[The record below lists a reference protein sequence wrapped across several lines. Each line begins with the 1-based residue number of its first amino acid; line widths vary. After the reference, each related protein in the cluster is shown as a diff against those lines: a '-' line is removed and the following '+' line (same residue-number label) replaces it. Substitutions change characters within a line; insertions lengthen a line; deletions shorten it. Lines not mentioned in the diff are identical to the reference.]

1 MYQDN
6 WFIVS
11 PNSYNWKFVEGETAE
26 EQGHIVLDKVTGA
39 DGFFDD
45 ALTYLF
51 LNSKDGE
58 TELADQRPQ
67 HIHFEVQTGSDTIE
81 TCDFRFYSVEKVEA
95 EAERRRLDG
104 EADKLGEEDIDKRE
118 DDDEPSNDD

>member
-11 PNSYNWKFVEGETAE
+11 PDSYKFEFVEGETAE
-26 EQGHIVLDKVTGA
+26 EQGHIVMEKASGA

-51 LNSKDGE
+51 LSSEDGE

-67 HIHFEVQTGSDTIE
+67 HIHFEVQTGSESME

-95 EAERRRLDG
+95 EAKRRRLDG
-104 EADKLGEEDIDKRE
+104 EAEKLGEEDIDKQE